1 MDDLVHETKKEL
13 AEQTGTKHRKKAER
27 ALESYEPEKAAHH
40 LREAASAFQE
50 VASIESL
57 PSVVKRSQRQ
67 ADELRSLASRLE
79 DQGMDAVTTSTM
91 DGADGDT
98 TRSQASESG
107 HTPSSSSSRSSDN
120 SVGGGHPDNGS
131 GDGPFV
137 DIETPSESFND
148 VGGLSDVKQML
159 LDKVADPIQRD
170 ELYQQYGID
179 PIRGVLLKGEPGTG
193 KTLLARAL
201 GGELGWD
208 FIELTPAQI
217 NSALVGQGAQNIQDV
232 FELAKEHQPCILFFD
247 EIENIAKDRTST
259 TQSTRSEEALLTQLL
274 TEMNN
279 IEEEDIVVIG
289 ATNQPE
295 EVDDALL
302 NARRFSEVIEIPLPD
317 ADARKAILKVHLRRP
332 SVPVRNIDFERA
344 AKLTEG
350 FAGDDLEQ
358 VATNAAHN
366 ALSEAENAED
376 IVPITQRHLE
386 EGIRERRDS
395 IEEAEKGDYLG
406 GSDTDET
413 DSEGWSL

>member
-13 AEQTGTKHRKKAER
+13 AEKTGTKQRQKAQR

-40 LREAASAFQE
+40 LREAADAFDE

-57 PSVVKRSQRQ
+57 PSVVKRNQRR
-67 ADELRSLASRLE
+67 AEEFRSLAARLE
-79 DQGMDAVTTSTM
+79 DEGMDAVAEQTTQQATG
-91 DGADGDT
+91 DGTSSEGDGSM
-98 TRSQASESG
+98 R
-107 HTPSSSSSRSSDN
+107 RSS
-120 SVGGGHPDNGS
+120 NGS
-131 GDGPFV
+131 DSPPEGPTRRNQPGPGSDGGPFV
-137 DIETPSESFND
+137 DIETPEESFND

-159 LDKVADPIQRD
+159 LDKVADPIRRS

-179 PIRGVLLKGEPGTG
+179 PVRGVLLKGKPGTG

-201 GGELGWD
+201 GGELEWD

-232 FELAKEHQPCILFFD
+232 FQLADENQPCILFFD
-247 EIENIAKDRTST
+247 EIENIAKDRTSS

-279 IEEEDIVVIG
+279 IDDEDIVVIG

-317 ADARKAILKVHLRRP
+317 AEARKAILKVHLRSP
-332 SVPVRNIDFERA
+332 NVPVKNINFERA

-366 ALSEAENAED
+366 ALSEAEDAGD

-386 EGIRERRDS
+386 AGIRERKDS
-395 IEEAEKGDYLG
+395 LEEAEKGDYIG
-406 GSDTDET
+406 GSDD
-413 DSEGWSL
+413 DDDDDEGWSV